1 MQILE
6 FLRKISSW
14 FIVRLACFIGLA
26 ALAQQVPGWA
36 KRPLW
41 LTVLF
46 VGVWAFVALIRESKK
61 ALDLLVPVLEKW
73 KFVFERPKDLQ
84 RIGRIVRLLCA
95 AAIIAIAVFR
105 AWPAWSFKATSSL
118 REDEIMGIVRF
129 TSRGFVP
136 AISTYNLARNH
147 VFYDVVSSLVPGA
160 NSTAP
165 LRARL
170 LSFVSV
176 LAALVLL
183 IAYATRRHWLLPGL
197 ASAGLVAGNFFAMDS
212 VLEARGYGFI
222 FLFAMLGSVA
232 FSEWVRTRSPIWLKV
247 MAVSC
252 VLGAYTLP
260 FYLVFGGGLLLV
272 SFLYRPSRETLLAG
286 FLSLAAITML
296 YLPIVAKIYA
306 VFSGYSDRYAKTFV
320 SSFQSMDGVFGSLQY
335 FIPHELLEIG
345 ALSFTLV
352 ALLSLLYIVFGRFA
366 EDYDRISFAGIAGCI
381 LAFLAFCLYCRIVPI
396 RVASYLSASMAF
408 LAVLVMGSILSSR
421 FLASVRPH
429 VDVLFTV
436 LVAVIMLGSEVAQPL
451 IARAD
456 WRELAVLIERA
467 FPKDIRIWS
476 TGDSPILLQWNLSS
490 RSKPETGAFD
500 RESLSA
506 GKLVAVEDYTR
517 PSDEK
522 LRLRWEQLPEGVRF
536 VTSPLS
542 LNYHRVFFVPPTQ
555 SRISSIIVDNQPI
568 QEHVPGR
575 QPYDPGLF
583 VHSFGHGDVLR
594 PESTGDA
601 EGIHGAELAQP
612 TEIRLPTV
620 ITVELEPGTSAG
632 TCNLLFTQSLQDKI
646 VTASTSTSN
655 GDWRTAKNVFILGEL
670 ASISLDRDGCKA
682 IRIRVESDPRVPRP
696 ATAAARPPFGLLN
709 AWIAPGKD
717 RLP

>member
-14 FIVRLACFIGLA
+14 FIVRLACFVGLA
-26 ALAQQVPGWA
+26 AVAQHVPGWA

-61 ALDLLVPVLEKW
+61 ALDLLVPVLQQW
-73 KFVFERPKDLQ
+73 RSILERPRDLQ
-84 RIGRIVRLLCA
+84 RIGRIIRLLCA

-105 AWPAWSFKATSSL
+105 AWPVWSFKATSSL
-118 REDEIMGIVRF
+118 RDDEIMGIVRF

-147 VFYDVVSSLVPGA
+147 VFYNVVSSLIPGA

-170 LSFVSV
+170 LSFISV
-176 LAALVLL
+176 LGALALL
-183 IAYATRRHWLLPGL
+183 IAYAAKRHWLLPGL
-197 ASAGLVAGNFFAMDS
+197 AIAGFVAGNSFAMDS
-212 VLEARGYGFI
+212 LLEARGYGFI

-232 FSEWVRTRSPIWLKV
+232 FSEWVRTRSSIWLKV
-247 MAVSC
+247 MAISC

-272 SFLYRPSRETLLAG
+272 SFLHRPSRETLLAG

-296 YLPIVAKIYA
+296 YLPIAAKIYA
-306 VFSGYSDRYAKTFV
+306 VFSGYSDRYAKTFF
-320 SSFQSMDGVFGSLQY
+320 SSFQSMDGVFGSFQY
-335 FIPHELLEIG
+335 FIPHELLQIG
-345 ALSFTLV
+345 ALSFTLITLA
-352 ALLSLLYIVFGRFA
+352 ALLYMAFGRFA
-366 EDYDRISFAGIAGCI
+366 EKYDRLSFAGIVGAI

-396 RVASYLSASMAF
+396 RVASYMSAPMAF
-408 LAVLVMGSILSSR
+408 LAVLVTGSILSSR
-421 FLASVRPH
+421 FLTSVRPH

-436 LVAVIMLGSEVAQPL
+436 LAAVIMLRSEIAQPL

-456 WRELAVLIERA
+456 WRELGVLIERA

-476 TGDSPILLQWNLSS
+476 TGDSPRLLQWNLSS
-490 RSKPETGAFD
+490 RAQPETGALD
-500 RESLSA
+500 RESLRA

-517 PSDEK
+517 PTEEK
-522 LRLRWEQLPEGVRF
+522 LRLRWEQLPEDVRF

-542 LNYHRVFFVPPTQ
+542 LNYHRVFFVPPAQ
-555 SRISSIIVDNQPI
+555 SRISSISVDNQPI
-568 QEHVPGR
+568 QEHVSGR

-583 VHSFGHGDVLR
+583 VHSHGHGDVLR
-594 PESTGDA
+594 PENAGHA
-601 EGIHGAELAQP
+601 GGIQGAEPAQP

-646 VTASTSTSN
+646 VTASISTSKD
-655 GDWRTAKNVFILGEL
+655 DWRIAKNVFILGEL
-670 ASISLDRDGCKA
+670 ASIALNRDGSKA
-682 IRIRVESDPRVPRP
+682 IRVRVENGPVPSP
-696 ATAAARPPFGLLN
+696 ATPAARPPFGLLN